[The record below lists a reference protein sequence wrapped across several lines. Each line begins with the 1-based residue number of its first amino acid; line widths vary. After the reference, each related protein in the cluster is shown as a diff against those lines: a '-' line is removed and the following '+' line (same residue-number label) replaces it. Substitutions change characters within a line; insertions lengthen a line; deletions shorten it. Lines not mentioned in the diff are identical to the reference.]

1 MMHAQEFIVNGRIE
15 HATNPVADVENIH
28 IFNLKTNKGTVSDK
42 TGDFR
47 LRVSLGDSLLLSSI
61 SYQKVTLV
69 ITLEHYVSK
78 AVTITVQDV
87 TNELDEIL
95 LLPYNLSGN
104 LTIDAKGLKSEP
116 LYDAKYFNIP
126 TQKKPLLTATER
138 KLYTATSGGGLI
150 PFDPIINALSG
161 RTKRLK
167 KHVAAEKAN
176 AAIDKLKE
184 MFPESFF
191 REELKIADALLY
203 DFLFFC
209 EADSHFT
216 SLIKGDRVTLTEF
229 LTEKAKSYT
238 ALQTE
243 KPE

>member
-1 MMHAQEFIVNGRIE
+1 VK
-15 HATNPVADVENIH
+15 HATNPAADVENIH
-28 IFNLKTNKGTVSDK
+28 VFNLKTNSGTVSGK
-42 TGDFR
+42 TGDFQ

-61 SYQKVTLV
+61 SYQKVTVV

-78 AVTITVQDV
+78 TATVVVQDV

-95 LLPYNLSGN
+95 LLPYSLSGN

-116 LYDAKYFNIP
+116 IYDAKYFNLP

-150 PFDPIINALSG
+150 PFAPIINAISG
-161 RTKRLK
+161 HTKRLK

-176 AAIDKLKE
+176 VAIEKLKE

-191 REELKIADALLY
+191 WEELKIADDLLY

-209 EADSHFT
+209 EADPNFENFIRSDKI
-216 SLIKGDRVTLTEF
+216 SLTEF
-229 LTEKAKSYT
+229 LTEKAKRYI
-238 ALQTE
+238 ALQLE
-243 KPE
+243 KSD

>member
-1 MMHAQEFIVNGRIE
+1 MNAQEFIVNGHIQ

-28 IFNLKTNKGTVSDK
+28 VFNLKTNKGTVSDK

-78 AVTITVQDV
+78 AVAIIVQDM

-95 LLPYNLSGN
+95 LLPYSLSGN
-104 LTIDAKGLKSEP
+104 LTIDAKSLKGEP

-126 TQKKPLLTATER
+126 TQKKPVLTATER

-161 RTKRLK
+161 RTKKLK
-167 KHVAAEKAN
+167 NHVAAEKTN

-184 MFPESFF
+184 VFPESFF
-191 REELKIADALLY
+191 REELKIADALFY

-209 EADSHFT
+209 EADPDFT
-216 SLIKGDRVTLTEF
+216 NLIKRDKISLTAF
-229 LTEKAKSYT
+229 LTEKAKRYT
-238 ALQTE
+238 ALQAE